1 MASASATLD
10 KQAILARYKAE
21 RDKRLREEGSSQY
34 IEMSGE
40 YAHYLDDPYMPVVP
54 REPLTDHVTFAMIGG
69 GFAGLCVGARL
80 AQAGIKD
87 VRIIEK
93 AGDFGGTWYW
103 NRYPGAQCDTASII
117 YLPLLEETGHMPTEK
132 YAHAPEILEQ
142 SRRIGRTFGL
152 YDKALFHTRVTDM
165 VWDEAGSLWVITT
178 DRGDRF
184 TADYIGTG
192 TGPLHVPKLP
202 GIPGIE
208 TFKGHSFHTSRW
220 DYDYTGGDTNGAPL
234 DKLKDK
240 RVAIIGTG
248 ATAVQ
253 CVPHLARAG
262 GTVYVVQRTPSS
274 VDVRANA
281 PIDPDWFAS
290 IASPG
295 WQKRWLDNFA
305 RNVGMG
311 PPPAEDLVQDGWTD
325 LTRRIRERIMTLP
338 MDQMTPSNMM
348 AAFEDA
354 DLEKMSEIRD
364 RTDSIVHDKAT
375 ADRLKAW
382 YRQLCKRPCFHDA
395 YLQAFNEPGTQ
406 LIDTDGKGVERIDE
420 TGFWVNGTHYD
431 VDCIIYASGFE
442 VGTSYE
448 RRSGFD
454 IAGVGGKRLSE
465 AWKDGMRTMHGLHVH
480 GFPNAFIVQF
490 AQGANFII
498 NVPHNWTDAGD
509 TIAAIVSKARNTG
522 AKRVEVTAEAQEKW
536 VELLMHAPG
545 RMMDAVADCT
555 PGYYNNEGHGYG
567 ESAAF
572 GVGYP
577 AGPVAY
583 FNYIDGWR
591 NSGKFE
597 GLAFN

>member
-1 MASASATLD
+1 MATD
-10 KQAILARYKAE
+10 KAAILEKYRAE
-21 RDKRLREEGSSQY
+21 RDKRLREDGNDQY
-34 IEMSGE
+34 LETTGQF
-40 YAHYLDDPYMPVVP
+40 AHYLDDPYTPRVERPPV
-54 REPLTDHVTFAMIGG
+54 TDHVTFAMVGG

-80 AQAGIKD
+80 AEAGITD
-87 VRIIEK
+87 VRLIDK
-93 AGDFGGTWYW
+93 AGDFGGNWYW

-165 VWDEAGSLWVITT
+165 VWEEDKGVWRITT
-178 DRGDRF
+178 DRGDSF
-184 TADYIGTG
+184 TADYIGMG

-202 GIPGIE
+202 GIPGID

-220 DYDYTGGDTNGAPL
+220 DYDYTGGDTFGAPL

-274 VDVRANA
+274 IDVRANE
-281 PIDPDWFAS
+281 PIDPEWFKTVAT
-290 IASPG
+290 PG

-311 PPPAEDLVQDGWTD
+311 GAAEDWVKDGWTD
-325 LTRRIRERIMTLP
+325 LTRRIRAKVMNLP
-338 MDQMTPSNMM
+338 PEQMNPAGMM
-348 AAFEDA
+348 AAYEDA
-354 DLEKMSEIRD
+354 DIEKMSEIRA
-364 RTDSIVHDKAT
+364 RAEAIVEDKET
-375 ADRLKAW
+375 AEKLKAW

-395 YLQAFNEPGTQ
+395 YLQAFNEPNTH

-420 TGFWVNGTHYD
+420 TGFWVGGKHYD

-442 VGTSYE
+442 VGTSHQ
-448 RRSGFD
+448 RRAGFD

-465 AWKDGMRTMHGLHVH
+465 AWSDGMRTLHGLHVN
-480 GFPNAFIVQF
+480 GFPNAFVVQVAQAANYIV
-490 AQGANFII
+490 
-498 NVPHNWTDAGD
+498 NVPHNWSDAGE
-509 TIAAIVSKARNTG
+509 TIATIVRHAIDTG
-522 AKRVEVTAEAQEKW
+522 AKKVDVQPEAQKKW
-536 VELLMHAPG
+536 VDFVLTSPGGMAGIAP
-545 RMMDAVADCT
+545 DCT
-555 PGYYNNEGHGYG
+555 PGYYNNEGKGYQ
-567 ESAAF
+567 ESALF
-572 GVGYP
+572 GAGHP
-577 AGPVAY
+577 AGAVA
-583 FNYIDGWR
+583 FFSYIDDWR
-591 NSGKFE
+591 KSGKFE
-597 GLAFN
+597 GLTFN